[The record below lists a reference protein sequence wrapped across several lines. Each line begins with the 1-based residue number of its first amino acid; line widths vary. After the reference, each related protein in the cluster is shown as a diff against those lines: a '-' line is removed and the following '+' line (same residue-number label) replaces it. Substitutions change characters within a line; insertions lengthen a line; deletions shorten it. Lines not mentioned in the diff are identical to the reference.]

1 MNNLNKDSNL
11 ETKWLDGMD
20 SVACIHKSILYLKKY
35 LPSITD
41 GEKENN
47 YCLNIGNRI

>member
-1 MNNLNKDSNL
+1 MNNVYKDSRL

-20 SVACIHKSILYLKKY
+20 SVACIHKSSLYLNKY

-41 GEKENN
+41 GEKEKK
-47 YCLNIGNRI
+47 YCLNIDNRI